1 MRDRFFL
8 LLAAGA
14 LATAGFVGCGDGE
27 EGGGGGTG
35 GGGTGGGG
43 TGGTGGS
50 DVSTECPQAT
60 FTTPAANATLTAS
73 QDKDGDCS
81 NGINL
86 DVLVATNAPPGTSAS
101 LLADGAPVATGTV
114 VGATVKFSDVQ
125 LKSSGATKLAV
136 RFASDPKCDVEID
149 VTSQCSDV
157 GCDIAKPVLSATH
170 PKLNGVPASQGGD
183 RVSADGQDYQ
193 AAFEVTTTIED
204 GQPVTLTVDGKAQ
217 AAVAVAQGGLAK
229 FPGVTLTPDGD
240 HKVSATCTALGGK
253 AGSSAEVTYPVDSA
267 APDLSNLVPADGHFF
282 GPTDDS
288 NTTKSGLQF
297 EVCGETAAPD
307 AIDLPASLGAG
318 QQNFCV
324 GIGTSTP
331 TCAAATGSGA
341 NGQKGGCVELDCPG
355 GAPFDLKVTL
365 TDEAGNP
372 TTKTISGVK
381 CASTLPSVQI
391 IEPVSGTG
399 ADVTTHILAAT
410 ATQTRKDQDP
420 TKPKAQYTVVACT
433 DVAGG
438 AGKLKVGLA
447 GGALAEA
454 ASAVA
459 VPAQSSDNCPTGFGN
474 VLKFTNA
481 TLEESAMD
489 INNALLTA
497 TRLVVEV
504 QDVSTAT
511 GTSPAV
517 DVWVDSEAPA
527 ITEWFPVGLCGK
539 LYQSAVPVQET
550 LGFFAT
556 NVPIQGTVTNGSG
569 TQTFSGTA
577 SAPGGVTISPQVT
590 FALGTNSVA
599 VTTTEPS
606 GNTGALKSPCTV
618 TVGNPPIVTWTSPT
632 TGTLLNASTDGGAAA
647 GWQGTLTVQ
656 TDVGGSGG
664 TVTFKVDCGGTVT
677 TLGTANIDG
686 AGVATLSNQTIPD
699 CASAKIIAET
709 SNITGKGVGTS
720 TLTKVVDTVVPNAP
734 TGLIVSVKDR
744 RATTFALAW
753 TAPSDGGQSV
763 GGYQVRVSKAPITA
777 ANFDAAESVTYG
789 GTPKAPGGAET
800 LDVTNRIIENDYY
813 FALAAV
819 DAGGNRSSIVSAG
832 PAKATFNSAVLS
844 GSGTEAFGFAI
855 DGSTS
860 INGDGLADLVVGARN
875 AASVRIYFGKAG
887 GYTNTPDVT
896 ISGTAG
902 TRFGFTT
909 AVVGDVDA
917 DGLADIAV
925 SAPIEASKGRIYIF
939 KGRATWP
946 ANLTA
951 ASADYTIDVDT
962 VADAGFTNGQFGYS
976 IAPLGDFD
984 GDGAADFAV
993 GAYVY
998 QSGRGYV
1005 AVIRGGTT
1013 GAPFTSVTL
1022 PADVGTKAYAF
1033 IGDAAFGT
1041 TGWFGQAAVGLGS
1054 IYSGGVPALVVGA
1067 PGASAG
1073 VVYSFKGGAGL
1084 PATTQATSAF
1094 EKYTGSGALRT
1105 GNPLTNLGNG
1115 VGVGSPA
1122 TSGSVGGD
1130 GRLFFA
1136 NATVFGSTLRTLTN
1150 SQATISGDQ
1159 FGNAL
1164 AGGAFSGSTAT
1175 VSLIGGSDPDVAV
1188 SSMKLA
1194 GATPAKLYIVEGS
1207 KLTADLDV
1215 VTQADVVYTLP
1226 SDWNGSGWRTS
1237 AIRDSNGDGYPELA
1251 VCEQGNALNYA
1262 GRVIV
1267 LW

>member
-1 MRDRFFL
+1 MRDKFFL
-8 LLAAGA
+8 LFAAGVVA
-14 LATAGFVGCGDGE
+14 SAGFVGCGDGE
-27 EGGGGGTG
+27 EGGGGGS
-35 GGGTGGGG
+35 GGGG
-43 TGGTGGS
+43 TGGTGGTGGG
-50 DVSTECPQAT
+50 DVSTECPQGT
-60 FTTPAANATLTAS
+60 FTSPADNATLTAA
-73 QDKDGDCS
+73 QDIDGDCS
-81 NGINL
+81 NGIDLN
-86 DVLVATNAPPGTSAS
+86 VTVATNAPSGTSAT
-101 LLADGAPVATGTV
+101 LLADGAEVGSATV
-114 VGATVKFSDVQ
+114 SGATVTFTNVQ

-136 RFASDPKCDVEID
+136 RFGGDPKCDVEID

-157 GCDIAKPVLSATH
+157 GCDISKPVLSATH
-170 PKLNGVPASQGGD
+170 PKLNGVPAAQGGD

-204 GQPVTLTVDGKAQ
+204 GQPVTLTVDGTAQ
-217 AAVAVAQGGLAK
+217 AAVALAQGGVAK
-229 FPGVTLTPDGD
+229 FAGVTLTPDGD
-240 HKVSATCTALGGK
+240 HKVSAVCTALGGK
-253 AGSSAEVTYPVDSA
+253 AGASAEVTYPVDST
-267 APDLSNLVPADGHFF
+267 APDLSNLVPTDGQFF

-288 NTTKSGLQF
+288 NTTKTGLQF
-297 EVCGETAAPD
+297 KVCGETTAAD

-324 GIGTSTP
+324 GIGTATP
-331 TCAAATGSGA
+331 TCVGATSTGA
-341 NGQKGGCVELDCPG
+341 GGQKGGCVELDCPG
-355 GAPFDLKVTL
+355 GAPFDLTVTL
-365 TDEAGNP
+365 ADDAGNP
-372 TTKTISGVK
+372 TSKTISGVK
-381 CASTLPSVQI
+381 CASSLPSVQI
-391 IEPVSGTG
+391 IEPITGTG

-410 ATQTRKDQDP
+410 ATQTRKDQDA
-420 TKPKAQYTVVACT
+420 TKTGAQYTVVACT

-438 AGKLKVGLA
+438 TGKLKVGLA
-447 GGALAEA
+447 GSTLTEV
-454 ASAVA
+454 ASVAAVA
-459 VPAQSSDNCPTGFGN
+459 AQASDNCPTGLGN

-481 TLEESAMD
+481 TLAQSSMD
-489 INNALLTA
+489 INNALVTA
-497 TRLVVEV
+497 TRLSVEI
-504 QDVSTAT
+504 QDVSTAV

-517 DVWVDSEAPA
+517 DLWVDSEAPS

-539 LYQSAVPVQET
+539 IYQSGTAVQET
-550 LGFFAT
+550 LGFIST
-556 NVPIQGTVTNGSG
+556 NVPIQGTVTNGAG
-569 TQTFSGTA
+569 TQNFSGTA

-590 FALGTNSVA
+590 FALGSNAIA

-632 TGTLLNASTDGGAAA
+632 TSALLNASTDGGAAA

-686 AGVATLSNQTIPD
+686 AGVATLANQTIPD

-709 SNITGKGVGTS
+709 SSIAGKGVGSS
-720 TLTKVVDTVVPNAP
+720 TLTKVVDTVVPGSP
-734 TGLIVSVKDR
+734 TGFSASVKDR
-744 RATTFALAW
+744 RATSFSLAW
-753 TAPSDGGQSV
+753 TAPADGGQAA

-777 ANFDAAESVTYG
+777 ANFDAAENVSFG

-813 FALAAV
+813 FAVAAV
-819 DAGGNRSSIVSAG
+819 DAGGNRSSVVSTG
-832 PAKATFNSAVLS
+832 PTKATFNSVTLA
-844 GSGTEAFGFAI
+844 GAGTEAFGFAI
-855 DGSTS
+855 DGSAS
-860 INGDGLADLVVGARN
+860 LNGDALADLIVGARN
-875 AASVRIYFGKAG
+875 AASVRIFFGKAG
-887 GYTNTPDVT
+887 GYGTTPDVT
-896 ISGTAG
+896 ITGTAG
-902 TRFGFTT
+902 TRFGFTV

-925 SAPIEASKGRIYIF
+925 SAPIETSKGRVYIF
-939 KGRATWP
+939 KGRASWP
-946 ANLTA
+946 ASLTA

-962 VADAGFTNGQFGYS
+962 VGDAGFTNAQFGYS

-984 GDGAADFAV
+984 GDGAADFAI

-998 QSGRGYV
+998 GSGRGYV
-1005 AVIRGGTT
+1005 AVIRGGKT
-1013 GAPFTSVTL
+1013 GTPFTSVTL

-1041 TGWFGQAAVGLGS
+1041 TGWFGQAAVGLGAV
-1054 IYSGGVPALVVGA
+1054 YSGGVPAMVVGA
-1067 PGASAG
+1067 PGANAG
-1073 VVYSFKGGAGL
+1073 AVYSFKGGTGL
-1084 PATTQATSAF
+1084 PATTQATAAF

-1130 GRLFFA
+1130 ARLFIA
-1136 NATVFGSTLRTLTN
+1136 NGTVFSSTLRTLTN

-1164 AGGAFSGSTAT
+1164 AGGGFSGSTAT

-1194 GATPAKLYIVEGS
+1194 GAIPAKLYIVEGA
-1207 KLTADLDV
+1207 KLTSDLNV
-1215 VTQADVVYTLP
+1215 VTQADVIYTLP
-1226 SDWNGSGWRTS
+1226 SDWVGSGWRTS
-1237 AIRDSNGDGYPELA
+1237 TIRDSNGDGYPELA
-1251 VCEQGNALNYA
+1251 VGEQGSALNYA